1 MCSHNASL
9 KFLILSLM
17 IIWLSFFVCLMMLGS
32 EIGGTMPTYTVKQG
46 ENWVQ
51 LAAKL
56 QVPLQNLLNLNPD
69 IRALRPGTGLR
80 VPRVPPSA
88 AGVSPLRVNIPPP
101 PGQGGGQS
109 PKGGGRG
116 FVPLQGQGPP
126 KPPGGKGGGGGGG
139 QLPIP
144 PRYTPPPG
152 KPFRPYQPEGGG
164 KGAPP
169 APYLKPYAPRE
180 LQGLPPRP
188 TPYPFQRREQAL
200 SAPGPFQPPAP
211 APAAQYYAPQYG
223 GGYGATANLRA
234 FPGAR
239 ATATVTPR
247 TRRIRYGA
255 AGQWAAG
262 LGAGV
267 GGAVEQ
273 FTGAIAAGARQG
285 YQAGAE
291 AGRPGWLSGVGP
303 AAAGFA
309 QGFAPYYRP
318 APGFSGHVGAQLPV
332 TERLPLAATDAGE
345 VQGADGNWYG
355 YVRLHNAV
363 TDEPGHMYP
372 TVDPETGKTMEP
384 WKMYYQALQRGEPP
398 PQMSEAVRMALEPYG
413 LTKDA
418 MSVDWGYT
426 WDEKSG
432 FWVWGA
438 QEEEGPQTL
447 GYGGG
452 GGYGGGYGYYGGG
465 GGGGGGY
472 QYSYPNYPTYEQQQ
486 QSYLPGRD
494 RLPVGR
500 FGLVSWRI

>member
-88 AGVSPLRVNIPPP
+88 AGGSPPRVNIPPP
-101 PGQGGGQS
+101 PRHGGGPS
-109 PKGGGRG
+109 PTGVGRG

-247 TRRIRYGA
+247 TRRLRYGA

-267 GGAVEQ
+267 GGAVQQ
-273 FTGAIAAGARQG
+273 FTRAFGAGVAGGARALNQVPPE
-285 YQAGAE
+285 GAFT
-291 AGRPGWLSGVGP
+291 P
-303 AAAGFA
+303 
-309 QGFAPYYRP
+309 QGFARG
-318 APGFSGHVGAQLPV
+318 AAASGPRV
-332 TERLPLAATDAGE
+332 
-345 VQGADGNWYG
+345 
-355 YVRLHNAV
+355 
-363 TDEPGHMYP
+363 
-372 TVDPETGKTMEP
+372 
-384 WKMYYQALQRGEPP
+384 
-398 PQMSEAVRMALEPYG
+398 
-413 LTKDA
+413 
-418 MSVDWGYT
+418 
-426 WDEKSG
+426 
-432 FWVWGA
+432 
-438 QEEEGPQTL
+438 
-447 GYGGG
+447 
-452 GGYGGGYGYYGGG
+452 
-465 GGGGGGY
+465 
-472 QYSYPNYPTYEQQQ
+472 
-486 QSYLPGRD
+486 
-494 RLPVGR
+494 
-500 FGLVSWRI
+500 